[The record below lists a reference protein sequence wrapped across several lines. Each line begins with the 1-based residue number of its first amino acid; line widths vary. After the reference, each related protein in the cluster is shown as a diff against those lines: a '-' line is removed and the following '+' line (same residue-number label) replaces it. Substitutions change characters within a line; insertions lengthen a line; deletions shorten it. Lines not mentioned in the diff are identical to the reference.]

1 MPRTIHTAAAAIIFS
16 LAASSASAQTFS
28 FGIGV
33 GGHGQHHHHHHG
45 GWHFDYHDCW
55 HRPYYYAP
63 RYVYVEPAPVIRE
76 RVTYVERA
84 PAVVRNEPTLAGT
97 QIANTLITVQ
107 NASNRNVA
115 VTFLM
120 DAQDVALRDGEVR
133 SFTGR
138 SSRVVEFDR
147 GGEFGAARYDLNAGD
162 YEFVITDNGWDLRRR
177 SAAPAASTAARPT
190 VRKNAL
196 PSGPTLR

>member
-1 MPRTIHTAAAAIIFS
+1 MLRRLFAAGAALVLM

-28 FGIGV
+28 FGIST
-33 GGHGQHHHHHHG
+33 GHGHGHHHHHHH

-63 RYVYVEPAPVIRE
+63 RYVYVEPTPVIRE

-84 PAVVRNEPTLAGT
+84 PAVVRNEPALVETH
-97 QIANTLITVQ
+97 IANTLITVQ
-107 NASNRNVA
+107 NASNKNVA

-138 SSRVVEFDR
+138 NTRVVEFDR
-147 GGEFGAARYDLNAGD
+147 GGDFGAARYDLTAGD
-162 YEFVITDNGWDLRRR
+162 YEFVITDNGWDLQRRT
-177 SAAPAASTAARPT
+177 AAPAASTAARPS

-196 PSGPTLR
+196 PGGTTLR

>member
-1 MPRTIHTAAAAIIFS
+1 MLRTALLAVVLLAGSAI
-16 LAASSASAQTFS
+16 AQSAGAQTFS
-28 FGIGV
+28 FGVGV
-33 GGHGQHHHHHHG
+33 GGHGHGHHHHHHHS

-63 RYVYVEPAPVIRE
+63 RYVYVEPAPVVRE

-84 PAVVRNEPTLAGT
+84 PAVARVEPPLAD
-97 QIANTLITVQ
+97 TLITVQ
-107 NASNRNVA
+107 NAAGKSVA
-115 VTFLM
+115 VTFLV

-138 SSRVVEFDR
+138 ASRVVEFDR
-147 GGEFGAARYDLNAGD
+147 GNDFGIARYDLGPGD
-162 YEFVITDNGWDLRRR
+162 YEFVITASGWDLQRRAAA
-177 SAAPAASTAARPT
+177 SAAAASTAAKPS

-196 PSGPTLR
+196 PTLR

>member
-1 MPRTIHTAAAAIIFS
+1 MMRSLLFVVAALCVG
-16 LAASSASAQTFS
+16 LAAQAASAQSFS
-28 FGIGV
+28 FGISS
-33 GGHGQHHHHHHG
+33 GHGHGHHHHHHG
-45 GWHFDYHDCW
+45 WDFDYHDCW
-55 HRPYYYAP
+55 HRPYYYP
-63 RYVYVEPAPVIRE
+63 RYVYVEPAPVVRE

-84 PAVVRNEPTLAGT
+84 PAVARVEPPLADTL
-97 QIANTLITVQ
+97 LTVQ
-107 NASNRNVA
+107 NASGKNVA

-147 GGEFGAARYDLNAGD
+147 GNDFGTARYDLGPGD
-162 YEFVITDNGWDLRRR
+162 YEFVITTSGWDLQRRAAT
-177 SAAPAASTAARPT
+177 SAAAASTAAKPS

-196 PSGPTLR
+196 PTIR